1 VPGRPAPRGLQAD
14 DALAAA
20 SGALLAAGL
29 GLPAAAAL
37 PRPWAAGVFA
47 MVAATGAVWAWLAVT
62 GVHAPE
68 PYAAPAA
75 AVALAFGWQR
85 SRHGALTSSWAA
97 YGAGLGLLLVPS
109 LVMTWQDQGW
119 VRPLLLGLVAATVML
134 AGGQARLQAP
144 LLIGGA
150 VAVLDA
156 GRELADPVIRL
167 AAILPGW
174 VPFAVIGAGLLTT
187 GATYEARMRDLSR
200 IRAAPGQ
207 LH

>member
-1 VPGRPAPRGLQAD
+1 
-14 DALAAA
+14 
-20 SGALLAAGL
+20 
-29 GLPAAAAL
+29 
-37 PRPWAAGVFA
+37 

-167 AAILPGW
+167 AGILPGW

-200 IRAAPGQ
+200 IRAALGQ